1 MSVIREILEPV
12 VLPCEPGARTVRPPA
27 ATVAALS
34 APGSNH
40 TDDETARGKNCYL
53 RSSGRVF
60 FRELMEEER
69 APFVLR
75 RGLSII
81 QTNVSLFAPSEPR
94 FFQYSAREERERAS
108 IRFLSSVR
116 TMNRLNAR
124 TGAQGLPEADPG
136 QRFVHGAVAARN
148 LRPRAEIRINPI
160 SSNENKYRSGR

>member
-1 MSVIREILEPV
+1 MGVGRGGLHAVVWSGFLLLNRASFDTERE
-12 VLPCEPGARTVRPPA
+12 
-27 ATVAALS
+27 
-34 APGSNH
+34 
-40 TDDETARGKNCYL
+40 
-53 RSSGRVF
+53 
-60 FRELMEEER
+60 
-69 APFVLR
+69 
-75 RGLSII
+75 
-81 QTNVSLFAPSEPR
+81 
-94 FFQYSAREERERAS
+94 YSAREERERAS